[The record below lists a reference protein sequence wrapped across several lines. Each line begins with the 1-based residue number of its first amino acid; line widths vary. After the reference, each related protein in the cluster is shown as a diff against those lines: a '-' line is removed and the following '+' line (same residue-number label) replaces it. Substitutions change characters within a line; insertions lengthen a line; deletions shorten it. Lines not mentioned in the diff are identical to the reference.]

1 MRIVQA
7 LHWMKDI
14 LSRPQER
21 KKAIQQLKKVLQ
33 SNNAGNRMRED
44 LRDGFSA
51 LPIWMQK
58 FVDELLKESE
68 SADQARKQKQ

>member
-1 MRIVQA
+1 MQIVQA
-7 LHWMKDI
+7 LHWMQDI

-33 SNNAGNRMRED
+33 SNNGGNRMSGD
-44 LRDGFSA
+44 LREGFSA